1 MPRDDGALLAHL
13 NAASVDYVVI
23 GGWAVIA
30 HGYVRAT
37 KDVDILVADTPVV
50 RRHVTKAVAALAAT
64 RLNGSALSPTTPM
77 PDQGWQL
84 QTRLGR
90 LDVLLEGPPPLDLES
105 VKADAILRT
114 IDGTSVL
121 ITGLAHLTAF
131 KRLAG
136 RLSDR
141 ADLEEL
147 ERVLERPLP
156 RLPLPGLDD

>member
-1 MPRDDGALLAHL
+1 MPRDDGALLAQL
-13 NAASVDYVVI
+13 NAAAIDYVVI

-37 KDVDILVADTPVV
+37 KDVDILVADTLTV
-50 RRHVTKAVAALAAT
+50 RRRVTEALAALGAI
-64 RLNGSALSPTTPM
+64 RLNGDALTADRPM
-77 PDQGWQL
+77 PDQGWQVE
-84 QTRLGR
+84 TALGR

-105 VKADAILRT
+105 VKADASRRT
-114 IDGTSVL
+114 IDGTPVL
-121 ITGLAHLTAF
+121 VSGLAHLTAF

-147 ERVLERPLP
+147 ERVHERPLP
-156 RLPLPGLDD
+156 QLALPGIDD

>member
-13 NAASVDYVVI
+13 NAAAVDYVVI

-37 KDVDILVADTPVV
+37 KDVDVLVADTPTV
-50 RRHVTKAVAALAAT
+50 RRQVTEALAGLGAT
-64 RLNGSALSPTTPM
+64 RLNGSALSAESPM
-77 PDQGWQL
+77 PDQGWQV
-84 QTRLGR
+84 QTTLGR
-90 LDVLLEGPPPLDLES
+90 VDVLLDGPPPLDLAS
-105 VKADAILRT
+105 VKADAIPRT
-114 IDGTSVL
+114 IDGTPVL
-121 ITGLAHLTAF
+121 ITGLGHLTAF